1 MSAPFS
7 MNIQSLRQAR
17 DVYRAGEMDEL
28 HSPAWFSGVVDAWA
42 HAAVA
47 SVPAPAG
54 GFMLLALGGY
64 GRGELYPFSDI
75 DLLVC
80 LPEVGS
86 ADSEALAAAL
96 FLPLWDNGFDVGH
109 GVRTLAQSL
118 DLAASDFEVLCSLL
132 DARLLH
138 GPPADFEAFRAGL
151 VPLVRDRRAELV
163 RWLSTRHE
171 QRHHRFGETPHLL
184 SPNIKEGR
192 GGQRDLQTI
201 RWLESVWSDHAWADA
216 VRTDAGGASPFLS
229 ASEAEALEE
238 DARFLSRVRVALH
251 RLARRKNDVLHLE
264 LQPALAEVLGYGS
277 ADGRGAVERFLSD
290 LHRAMTEVALL
301 CRLCLGKALTLC
313 DGTGAQERDVGL
325 DFSVLVADPANIL
338 ELFRH
343 SAQTGVPIGW
353 QTRRII
359 CDRFP
364 LLAAD
369 QAWQRGV
376 AGRFADLLY
385 SPHAPHALEQM
396 LEVGFLR
403 FFLPEFA
410 DIENLVQFDS
420 YHKLPAGPHL
430 VETVR
435 QLTSFD
441 ADQAF
446 LGQELAT
453 FASES
458 ALRWAALLHDIAK
471 GNGDHAL
478 RGAESCRRILE
489 RLGFGSDLIE
499 ECAFLVEHH
508 LLLVHTATRRDL
520 GEESVIHGLAAILG
534 DVRRL
539 NLLTLLTWAD
549 SMATGPKAW
558 NPWIENLLRETY
570 FKTRR
575 VLEYGFFSEDNRV
588 HRLSRLRDSLRA
600 QRPGQFSVSDFER
613 FLLVMPPRYLMQT
626 TPRRIIEHIE
636 LVRDFRAQVPLPEF
650 RLAWEHRSA
659 TKSLRLTLVS
669 SDRPGLFARVCAALA
684 RHDLSVLGAELCVW
698 DDRTVVDV
706 FWVTEPL
713 DLLYADE
720 TMQALSAT
728 LTRLLADEAEL
739 DRLPV
744 KVAPRLKKVFALDQD
759 LVQIHLDNAS
769 SDFHTILSIQAPDVP
784 GLLATVSLCLYR
796 LGIDLIFAKIATQQD
811 KAMDILHVREGGE
824 KVPDDECE
832 SLARSLRLLIMS
844 LYA

>member
-7 MNIQSLRQAR
+7 MNIESLRQAR
-17 DVYRAGEMDEL
+17 DVYRAGEMDVL
-28 HSPAWFSGVVDAWA
+28 HSPAWFSGQVDGWIT
-42 HAAVA
+42 HAARA
-47 SVPAPAG
+47 LPG
-54 GFMLLALGGY
+54 GTGAFTLLAVGGY
-64 GRGELYPFSDI
+64 GRQELYPFSDI

-80 LPEVGS
+80 LPDIGHT
-86 ADSEALAAAL
+86 DTEALAAAL

-109 GVRTLAQSL
+109 GVRTQTETLE
-118 DLAASDFEVLCSLL
+118 LAAADFEVLCSLL

-138 GPPADFEAFRAGL
+138 GDSTLFEEFQNRVRREIVRPMRADLA
-151 VPLVRDRRAELV
+151 
-163 RWLSTRHE
+163 RWLSGRHE
-171 QRHHRFGETPHLL
+171 ERHRRFGETPHLL
-184 SPNIKEGR
+184 SPNLKEGR

-201 RWLESVWSDHAWADA
+201 HWLESIWLESAEM
-216 VRTDAGGASPFLS
+216 SPFLS
-229 ASEAEALEE
+229 QTESDAMDEA
-238 DARFLSRVRVALH
+238 ARFLSRVRVALH
-251 RLARRKNDVLHLE
+251 RLGRRKNDVLHLE
-264 LQPALAEVLGYGS
+264 IQPALAEALGYG
-277 ADGRGAVERFLSD
+277 AACERGAVEAFLSD
-290 LHRAMTEVALL
+290 LHRIMTEVSLL
-301 CRLCLGKALTLC
+301 CRLCLAKALALA
-313 DGTGAQERDVGL
+313 DSSAGTASDVGL

-359 CDRFP
+359 RDRF
-364 LLAAD
+364 AALSSD
-369 QAWQRGV
+369 QSWQVDV

-385 SPHAPHALEQM
+385 GPNAPHALEQM

-403 FFLPEFA
+403 LFLPEFA

-435 QLTSFD
+435 QLCAFD
-441 ADQAF
+441 ADHEF
-446 LGQELAT
+446 LGQDLALL
-453 FASES
+453 AAEP

-478 RGAESCRRILE
+478 RGAEACRRILG
-489 RLGFGSDLIE
+489 RLGFDPELVE
-499 ECAFLVEHH
+499 DCAFLVEHH

-539 NLLTLLTWAD
+539 RLLTLLTWAD
-549 SMATGPKAW
+549 SVATGPKAW
-558 NPWIENLLRETY
+558 NPWIANLLRETF

-575 VLEYGFFSEDNRV
+575 VLEYGFLSEDNRV
-588 HRLSRLRDSLRA
+588 HKLSRLRDSLRA
-600 QRPGQFSVSDFER
+600 QRPESLTVSEFEA
-613 FLLVMPPRYLMQT
+613 FLSVMPPRYLMQT
-626 TPRRIIEHIE
+626 RPARIIEHID
-636 LVRDFRAQVPLPEF
+636 LVREFRTQDPRTDF
-650 RLAWEHRSA
+650 RLAWEHKPT
-659 TKSLRLTLVS
+659 TKSLRLTLAS
-669 SDRPGLFARVCAALA
+669 SDRPGLFARVCAALT
-684 RHDLSVLGAELCVW
+684 RHGLSVLGAELCVW

-713 DLLYADE
+713 DLLYAEE
-720 TMQALSAT
+720 TMQAFSAT
-728 LTRLLADEAEL
+728 LTRLLADEALL

-744 KVAPRLKKVFALDQD
+744 QVTPRLKKVFALDQD
-759 LVQIHLDNAS
+759 LVRIELDNAS

-796 LGIDLIFAKIATQQD
+796 LGMDLIFAKIATQKD
-811 KAMDILHVREGGE
+811 KAMDILHIREGGE
-824 KVPDDECE
+824 KVPDDECDN
-832 SLARSLRLLIMS
+832 LARSLRLLIMS